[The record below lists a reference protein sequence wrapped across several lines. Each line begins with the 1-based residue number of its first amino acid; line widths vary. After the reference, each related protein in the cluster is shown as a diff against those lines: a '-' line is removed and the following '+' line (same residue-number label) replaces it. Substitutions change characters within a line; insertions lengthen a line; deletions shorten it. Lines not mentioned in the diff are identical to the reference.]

1 MEKEKKVYY
10 LANFDYGELKIAIGL
25 AEYSKIKLSKDSWE
39 SVAKEDYDKYKRMYE
54 AGVRDLGESVMK
66 ALKR

>member
-1 MEKEKKVYY
+1 MPEKELIYY
-10 LANFDYGELKIAIGL
+10 LVNFHYGELKIAVGEIEFQK
-25 AEYSKIKLSKDSWE
+25 AIFEKDSWE
-39 SVAKEDYDKYKRMYE
+39 SVTKEDYDKYKRMYE